1 MMKEVYSRT
10 WFLEKKKDLENT
22 KEVVNEFKRRMNAEV
37 RTQKKLE
44 MIEERDFKKEE
55 LLKKY
60 IVKILYGWNNRK
72 FEKEYLRNLERN
84 W

>member
-1 MMKEVYSRT
+1 
-10 WFLEKKKDLENT
+10 
-22 KEVVNEFKRRMNAEV
+22 
-37 RTQKKLE
+37 

>member
-1 MMKEVYSRT
+1 
-10 WFLEKKKDLENT
+10 
-22 KEVVNEFKRRMNAEV
+22 
-37 RTQKKLE
+37 
-44 MIEERDFKKEE
+44 MIEERDFKKEK

-60 IVKILYGWNNRK
+60 IVKILYGWNDRK